1 MDVPANWRVHSNRG
15 KFLTIDWDIIVKSI
29 PLLAEGIVVTLQ
41 VSAIA
46 AVLGLLLGVICGLG
60 ALSRSRPV
68 RWIVTAYVDFIRG
81 TPLLIQIF
89 LVFFALPMV
98 GIRFDEFWAGVIAL
112 SLNAAA
118 FVAEVVRG
126 GVGSIEK
133 GQTEA
138 AKAIGMRHSQIL
150 VFILLPQAYRQ
161 MVPPL
166 TNELI
171 SLVKNSSLLSVIS
184 VYELTRAGQA
194 IISVHFVPFEI
205 YTLLALYYYA
215 LIKALSWLSIQL
227 ERRLPSW

>member
-1 MDVPANWRVHSNRG
+1 M
-15 KFLTIDWDIIVKSI
+15 TIDWDIIAKSI

-68 RWIVTAYVDFIRG
+68 RWLVTAYVDFIRG

>member
-1 MDVPANWRVHSNRG
+1 M
-15 KFLTIDWDIIVKSI
+15 TIDWEIISESI
-29 PLLAEGIVVTLQ
+29 PLLAEGLVVTLQ
-41 VSAIA
+41 VSALS
-46 AVLGLLLGVICGLG
+46 AVLGLALGLVLGLG
-60 ALSRSRPV
+60 SLSRSRPL
-68 RWIVTAYVDFIRG
+68 RWLVMAYVDFIRG

-89 LVFFALPMV
+89 LVFFALPMI
-98 GIRFDEFWAGVIAL
+98 GIRFDEFWAGVFAL
-112 SLNAAA
+112 SLNASA

-138 AKAIGMRHSQIL
+138 AKAVGMRHSQIL
-150 VFILLPQAYRQ
+150 VYILLPQAYRQ

-205 YTLLALYYYA
+205 YTLLALYYYV
-215 LIKALSWLSIQL
+215 LIKALSWLSVQL
-227 ERRLPSW
+227 ERRLPTW